1 MYKIISEVSIEKL
14 AKKVNE
20 LLEHPDRWSERGGIA
35 VEGSGKDTKYLQ
47 AMMRASTTP
56 LMEDLKSEL
65 CDEHAKIMIAAG
77 ADVNAHDKQG
87 ITPLMFGSAF
97 STPELVKL
105 LIAKKADVNAKDEE
119 GNTPLYWA
127 VCHSD
132 KVENVQLLIKAGA
145 DVNAVTAGGFT
156 MLMSA
161 LTNNDNMGII
171 RCLIDKGADVNAK
184 YDGYEIKGVTP
195 LMFALEHHHKPAT
208 IKRLLEAGAD
218 VNAEDSHGKTA
229 WVYATLADCNKE
241 IFDLLKEFG
250 ADEKEKY

>member
-1 MYKIISEVSIEKL
+1 MYQILSENTIEKL
-14 AKKVNE
+14 TLKVKK
-20 LLEHPDRWSERGGIA
+20 LLKHPDNWTERGGIA
-35 VEGSGKDTKYLQ
+35 VEGSGKDVKYLQ
-47 AMMRASTTP
+47 AMVRASTTP

-65 CDEHAKIMIAAG
+65 CDDHAKIMINAG
-77 ADVNAHDKQG
+77 ADINARDKQG
-87 ITPLMFGSAF
+87 ITPLMFGAAF

-145 DVNAVTAGGFT
+145 DVNAVTLGGFT
-156 MLMSA
+156 ILMAA
-161 LTNNDNMGII
+161 LVNNDNMGII
-171 RCLIDKGADVNAK
+171 RSLIDKDADVNAK

-195 LMFALEHHHKPAT
+195 LMFAIEHHHKLAT

-250 ADEKEKY
+250 AVEKEKY